1 MTRKT
6 KLIFNTFAAF
16 VKQAITIICG
26 FILPRFIL
34 KGYGSEV
41 NGLITSI
48 TQFLGFISFLE
59 IREFHKSIRYKTE
72 KHYPRRVGRTAPGV
86 ERFLLLL
93 MQNWPGRRSYTQIF

>member
-1 MTRKT
+1 METVRPVARHSPGD
-6 KLIFNTFAAF
+6 LCRYF
-16 VKQAITIICG
+16 V
-26 FILPRFIL
+26 L
-34 KGYGSEV
+34 
-41 NGLITSI
+41 
-48 TQFLGFISFLE
+48 FISFLE